1 MRLRLLVAAL
11 LAVAAACTPERGTSP
26 APTEPSF
33 SVTPAAARYIVVF
46 RDNVGSADVPGLA
59 RAMSQAHG
67 SVPDF
72 VYQHALR
79 GFAAV
84 LSHRAVA
91 ALEADPRVRYVEPDQ
106 VMEAVA
112 QSLPW
117 GIDRIDADVS
127 STLAGNGSG
136 AVTNVNVYIID
147 TGIDR
152 NHPDLN
158 VVEHVNFAGGPNKDC
173 NGHGTHV
180 SGTVAAKDDAQGV
193 VGVVPGAP
201 LHGVKVLGCGGS
213 GSTSGVIA
221 GVDWVTQH
229 ATKPA
234 VANMSLGGGAST
246 ALDDAVRNSAVSG
259 VVYALAAGNSG
270 ADACNSSP
278 ARAGAG
284 TNNGIITLSA
294 IDQGDNEASF
304 SNYGTCVDMAAPG
317 VSILSTYK
325 GGAYATLSGTSMASP
340 HAAGTAALYLSSHP
354 TASPGSVEAQMKLDN
369 GGLSKNSKDGS
380 GDPIVSAGKY

>member
-11 LAVAAACTPERGTSP
+11 LAVAVACAPERGTSP
-26 APTEPSF
+26 ALTEPSF

-59 RAMSQAHG
+59 RAMSQAQG

-127 STLAGNGSG
+127 STLAGDGSG

-234 VANMSLGGGAST
+234 VANMS
-246 ALDDAVRNSAVSG
+246 
-259 VVYALAAGNSG
+259 
-270 ADACNSSP
+270 